1 MQVTL
6 LKSKLHRTVV
16 TSVSPDYSGSLSIDR
31 NLMEAAGFLNHEKI
45 LVGNITNGE
54 RFETYCIPAPA
65 GSGEIAL
72 NGAAAHKGKPG
83 DLLVILTFIQLD
95 PEEAAAWEPR
105 LIIIEGE
112 NTNFKMI
119 ANHFHCRKRGSSG
132 MLHVEKLIHYD
143 LIWTEK
149 YN

>member
-6 LKSKLHRTVV
+6 LKSKIHRAIVS
-16 TSVSPDYSGSLSIDR
+16 SVSPDYSGSLSIDR
-31 NLMEAAGFLNHEKI
+31 TLMEAAGFLNHEKI

-83 DLLVILTFIQLD
+83 DLLVILTFIELN
-95 PEEAAAWEPR
+95 PEEAKVWEPR
-105 LIIIEGE
+105 LVIIDND
-112 NTNFKMI
+112 NTNFKNI
-119 ANHFHCRKRGSSG
+119 TSQI
-132 MLHVEKLIHYD
+132 E
-143 LIWTEK
+143 E
-149 YN
+149 

>member
-6 LKSKLHRTVV
+6 LKSKLHRATV

-31 NLMEAAGFLNHEKI
+31 SLMEAAGFLNHEKI
-45 LVGNITNGE
+45 LVGNISNGK
-54 RFETYCIPAPA
+54 RFETYCIPAAP

-105 LIIIEGE
+105 LVIIEDK

-119 ANHFHCRKRGSSG
+119 NNQIEA
-132 MLHVEKLIHYD
+132 
-143 LIWTEK
+143 
-149 YN
+149 

>member
-6 LKSKLHRTVV
+6 LKSKLHRAMV

-31 NLMEAAGFLNHEKI
+31 SLMEAAGFLNHEKI

-83 DLLVILTFIQLD
+83 DLLVILTFISLE
-95 PEEAAAWEPR
+95 PEEAAAWDPR
-105 LIIIEGE
+105 LIIIEGA
-112 NTNFKMI
+112 NKKFKKI
-119 ANHFHCRKRGSSG
+119 NSQI
-132 MLHVEKLIHYD
+132 E
-143 LIWTEK
+143 E
-149 YN
+149 

>member
-6 LKSKLHRTVV
+6 LKSKIHRAIVS
-16 TSVSPDYSGSLSIDR
+16 SVSPDYSGSLSIDR
-31 NLMEAAGFLNHEKI
+31 TLMEAAGFLNHEKI

-83 DLLVILTFIQLD
+83 DLLVILTFIELE
-95 PEEAAAWEPR
+95 PEEATVWEPR
-105 LIIIEGE
+105 LVIIDNVNTKFKKINRQIGE
-112 NTNFKMI
+112 
-119 ANHFHCRKRGSSG
+119 
-132 MLHVEKLIHYD
+132 
-143 LIWTEK
+143 
-149 YN
+149 

>member
-6 LKSKLHRTVV
+6 LKSKIHRAVV
-16 TSVSPDYSGSLSIDR
+16 SSVSPDYSGSLSIDR
-31 NLMEAAGFLNHEKI
+31 TLMEAAGFLNHEKI

-83 DLLVILTFIQLD
+83 DLLVILTFIEVN
-95 PEEAAAWEPR
+95 PEEASAWEPK
-105 LIIIEGE
+105 LVIVDKD
-112 NTNFKMI
+112 NTSFKSI
-119 ANHFHCRKRGSSG
+119 TSQ
-132 MLHVEKLIHYD
+132 ID
-143 LIWTEK
+143 
-149 YN
+149 